1 MVPGAEVVMDVEARE
16 DGMRS
21 RFAAVVVIALLL
33 LGSVLIGG
41 CKKSSGSGGGGG
53 GYQRAPGTSAPAASA

>member
-1 MVPGAEVVMDVEARE
+1 VKDVEARE

-21 RFAAVVVIALLL
+21 RFAAVMVIALLL

-41 CKKSSGSGGGGG
+41 CKKDSGGG